1 MSTAV
6 TIGFVDNKDEA
17 KKAMYY
23 ANRAATRKAGRIIA
37 KEARA
42 NAPVAS
48 GATKKSIA
56 VKTWQPKHTGR
67 IAKGEYRGMVRA
79 DVGYWS
85 EKTLEEKGRPK
96 SFAKASWVE
105 KGTRP
110 HEIKAGQRTSRGDVR
125 KITGKKL
132 LSNGTTKFGK
142 KFWHP
147 GTKPKKPLQNAAKAK
162 ASEVGACAKEYYAKL
177 TEIYKKPEG
186 FFSEVVAAAGG
197 DGDVEDGD

>member
-1 MSTAV
+1 MSTA
-6 TIGFVDNKDEA
+6 IKIELVDGRDET

-56 VKTWQPKHTGR
+56 VKTWSPKHTGR
-67 IAKGEYRGMVRA
+67 IANGEKRGWTRS

-85 EKTLEEKGRPK
+85 EKTLEEKGRPT

-105 KGTRP
+105 NGTRP
-110 HEIKAGQRTSRGDVR
+110 HEIKV
-125 KITGKKL
+125 GKKGNKKRV
-132 LSNGTTKFGK
+132 LSNGVTPFGR
-142 KFWHP
+142 KFWQP
-147 GTKPKKPLQNAAKAK
+147 GTKPKKPLQNAAKSK

-186 FFSEVVAAAGG
+186 FFSEVAAAAGG